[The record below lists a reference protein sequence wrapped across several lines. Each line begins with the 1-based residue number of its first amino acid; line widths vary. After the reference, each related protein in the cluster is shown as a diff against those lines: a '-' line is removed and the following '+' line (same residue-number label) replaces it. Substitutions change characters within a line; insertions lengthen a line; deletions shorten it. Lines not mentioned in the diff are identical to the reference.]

1 MVTDNHG
8 DGVAMRLGI
17 DGFDGGKDLCI
28 DRLQLCDIGGLVSGL
43 SNLLDESL
51 TIQKCK
57 CTAIG
62 LNWPAIFIEDKKGQ
76 FLPWFIEKAQARNEA
91 ETLLKIEGI
100 SSKEQAQQ
108 LARKAVWLAEA
119 DFEKQ
124 AAKTAPIKLLGY
136 HIVENDQDLGEILE
150 LIEQPHQILC
160 RLQINGKDVYIPL
173 HEDSLQRIDHKKC
186 IVQVELPEGLL
197 DIYLS

>member
-1 MVTDNHG
+1 
-8 DGVAMRLGI
+8 
-17 DGFDGGKDLCI
+17 
-28 DRLQLCDIGGLVSGL
+28 
-43 SNLLDESL
+43 
-51 TIQKCK
+51 
-57 CTAIG
+57 
-62 LNWPAIFIEDKKGQ
+62 
-76 FLPWFIEKAQARNEA
+76 
-91 ETLLKIEGI
+91 
-100 SSKEQAQQ
+100 
-108 LARKAVWLAEA
+108 LAEA

-150 LIEQPHQILC
+150 LIEQPHQLLC